1 MGRSVE
7 SVRAVDGVDD
17 ATVVEETG
25 SGRAE
30 VAGVDEELPSVVGLG
45 ESVVK
50 VGESVVW
57 VGESVESVVW
67 VGESVGEFVVTSVV
81 AVEGAVVE
89 GPVVLCSSEHKT
101 QN

>member
-1 MGRSVE
+1 MVVGRSVE

-30 VAGVDEELPSVVGLG
+30 VSGVDEELPSVVGLG
-45 ESVVK
+45 ESV
-50 VGESVVW
+50 ESFG

-67 VGESVGEFVVTSVV
+67 VGESVVTWVV